1 VFLYE
6 QNKIL
11 IIDTI
16 FVTECTR
23 RGGGRKRGRSVTL
36 FRTSESH
43 TGTDESKSEGLL
55 NELVIGELGCLGIP

>member
-1 VFLYE
+1 M
-6 QNKIL
+6 
-11 IIDTI
+11 
-16 FVTECTR
+16 TECTR